1 MSFKPH
7 QNDNVLQPWEYYPAA
22 AGTYEVGQML
32 QMSNGQL
39 AALTAATKTTPPY
52 VCMART
58 TVAAGEVLPVIRVQK
73 DMIFETQLSAEAAS
87 AAVGSMLEVTAGG
100 LEVDAAASGTFEA
113 VFIEDTAAGSTVRGR
128 FN

>member
-7 QNDNVLQPWEYYPAA
+7 QNDNVLQPWEYFPAA

-32 QMSNGQL
+32 KMSDGQL

-52 VCMART
+52 VCMARA
-58 TVAAGEVLPVIRVQK
+58 TVAEGEELPVLRVQK
-73 DMIFETQLSAEAAS
+73 DMIFETQLSAEAA
-87 AAVGSMLEVTAGG
+87 AAKTGSLLEVSAGG
-100 LEVDAAASGTFEA
+100 LMADATAAGTFEV

-128 FN
+128 FQ